1 MTECIHRPAGRL
13 AARLRPAGALLAAS
27 LAVAAAFPAAAQDL
41 EKTELNVAIL
51 PTMDY
56 VPVVIAIEDGLF
68 KDEGLDVKYQVTT
81 APASLNGVL
90 GGTYDFAGVTWFA
103 FLTAYNRGLPLMA
116 ATELDRGTPG
126 YTSIAVTGD
135 SDIQSLDDLMGKKV
149 GVLSTNGAC
158 DLTLNDML
166 REEGKDY
173 ASIEYVA
180 LGVPELVSTL
190 MTGGIDAACLPE
202 PLRTP
207 AMTKNDLREVVDLF
221 SGPYADMPIVGYSTT
236 TRFRDQNPNTF
247 AAVQRAL
254 TKGLEIAHNNPDRA
268 REVLSVYTRVDPE
281 TAKTAVLPAYPVG
294 EGIGDLS
301 IVADLMDRLDVL
313 DGTVK
318 VPEQ

>member
-1 MTECIHRPAGRL
+1 MTTIHPSERRRSLQRL
-13 AARLRPAGALLAAS
+13 FPM
-27 LAVAAAFPAAAQDL
+27 VAAALTLTAAAPATAQEL

-68 KDEGLDVKYQVTT
+68 KDEGLDVTYQVTT

-103 FLTAYNRGLPLMA
+103 FLTAYNRGLPLVA
-116 ATELDRGTPG
+116 ASELDRGTPG
-126 YTSIAVTGD
+126 YATIAVKGD
-135 SDIQSLDDLMGKKV
+135 SPVKTPEDLIGKKV

-158 DLTLNDML
+158 DLTLNDVL
-166 REEGKDY
+166 LKDGKDY
-173 ASIEYVA
+173 QSIEYVA

-207 AMTKNDLREVVDLF
+207 AMADNDLRDVLDLF
-221 SGPYADMPIVGYSTT
+221 TGPYEDMPIVGYSTT

-247 AAVQRAL
+247 AAVQRAM
-254 TKGLEIAHNNPDRA
+254 TKALEVAHTDPDRS
-268 REVLSVYTRVDPE
+268 REVLSVYTRVGPE
-281 TAKTAVLPAYPVG
+281 TAKTAVLPTYPTG
-294 EGIGDLS
+294 GGIGDLS
-301 IVADLMDRLDVL
+301 VVADLMDQLDVI
-313 DGTVK
+313 DGPVK

>member
-1 MTECIHRPAGRL
+1 MNHRTHRQ
-13 AARLRPAGALLAAS
+13 ARGLRPIGALLAAS
-27 LAVAAAFPAAAQDL
+27 LAVAAAMPAAAQDL
-41 EKTELNVAIL
+41 EKTKLNVAIL

-68 KDEGLDVKYQVTT
+68 KDEGLDVEYQVTT

-103 FLTAYNRGLPLMA
+103 FLTAYNRGLPLTA
-116 ATELDRGTPG
+116 ASELDRGTPG
-126 YTSIAVTGD
+126 YTSIAVKGD
-135 SDIQSLDDLMGKKV
+135 SPIQSLDDMMGKKV

-166 REEGKDY
+166 REQDKDY
-173 ASIEYVA
+173 SSIEYVA

-221 SGPYADMPIVGYSTT
+221 SGPYEDMPIVGYSTT
-236 TRFRDQNPNTF
+236 TRFREQNPNTF

-268 REVLSVYTRVDPE
+268 RAVLSVYTRVDPE

-294 EGIGDLS
+294 QGIGDLA

-313 DGTVK
+313 DGPVK
-318 VPEQ
+318 VPAQ

>member
-1 MTECIHRPAGRL
+1 MKDLALLQTWRPGARSRRL
-13 AARLRPAGALLAAS
+13 LALLATS
-27 LAVAAAFPAAAQDL
+27 LAVAAAPAAAQEL

-68 KDEGLDVKYQVTT
+68 KDEGLDVTYQVTT

-90 GGTYDFAGVTWFA
+90 GGTYDFAGITWFA
-103 FLTAYNRGLPLMA
+103 FLTAYNRGLPLVA
-116 ATELDRGTPG
+116 ASELDRGTPG
-126 YTSIAVTGD
+126 YATIAVKGD
-135 SDIQSLDDLMGKKV
+135 SPVKTPEDLIGKKV

-158 DLTLNDML
+158 DLTLNDVL
-166 REEGKDY
+166 LKEGKDY
-173 ASIEYVA
+173 KSIEYVA

-207 AMTKNDLREVVDLF
+207 AMTANNLRDVLDLF
-221 SGPYADMPIVGYSTT
+221 TGPYEDMPIVGYSTT

-247 AAVQRAL
+247 AAVQRAMA
-254 TKGLEIAHNNPDRA
+254 KALEIAHDDPERA
-268 REVLSVYTRVDPE
+268 RGVLSVFTRVSPE
-281 TAKTAVLPAYPVG
+281 VARTAVLPTYPVG

-301 IVADLMDRLDVL
+301 VVADLMDRLDVV
-313 DGTVK
+313 DGPVK
-318 VPEQ
+318 VPQQ